1 MAQRGKQ
8 LLSVV
13 MDTPTQPVVPHACC
27 PSPWCVSF
35 SMHSVTENF
44 LCICRSCRQALHKRK
59 LRTMTGP
66 LLQAQHSSTAAAA
79 TCAPACFNSEA
90 SDCALHMHL
99 QQQAQ
104 LLHLQQQQA
113 AAAAE
118 LQQIQTQQQQMLVP
132 AHSMGSGQ
140 ASAQLATLVAAA
152 EQAQAML
159 AAVRAQVSA
168 RQQLAA
174 PGMHSPD
181 AVMSDNSSRTASPQ
195 GAAASLA
202 AAAPV
207 AEDCPAGDTQAS
219 FTAATGADADAG
231 ADTDFESF
239 LEALLTGDVPA
250 CNFQAP
256 ASGLSGSSGQSTY
269 LPASLTP
276 FGPAASLTAP
286 TPGFAGTPLP
296 CAQVAPCVGS
306 GLAGLGAASGML
318 AATSSGSTGGVV
330 GPGWNA
336 AAHCGAVQQL
346 ESLNEMLQQV
356 HSRVLAIMQTSQAGA
371 ATYY

>member
-1 MAQRGKQ
+1 
-8 LLSVV
+8 
-13 MDTPTQPVVPHACC
+13 
-27 PSPWCVSF
+27 
-35 SMHSVTENF
+35 
-44 LCICRSCRQALHKRK
+44 
-59 LRTMTGP
+59 MTGP

-79 TCAPACFNSEA
+79 TCAPACFKSEA
-90 SDCALHMHL
+90 SDCALHKHL
-99 QQQAQ
+99 QQQA
-104 LLHLQQQQA
+104 LHLQQQA

-118 LQQIQTQQQQMLVP
+118 LQQIQTQQQMLAP

-140 ASAQLATLVAAA
+140 VSAQLATLFAAA

-174 PGMHSPD
+174 PGIHSPD
-181 AVMSDNSSRTASPQ
+181 AVISDSSSRTASPQ

-202 AAAPV
+202 AAVPV
-207 AEDCPAGDTQAS
+207 AEGCSEGDAQAS
-219 FTAATGADADAG
+219 FTAATGADADTV

-239 LEALLTGDVPA
+239 LETLLTADVPA

-256 ASGLSGSSGQSTY
+256 ASGLSSSSSGQPTY
-269 LPASLTP
+269 LPASLAP

-286 TPGFAGTPLP
+286 TPGFVGTPLP
-296 CAQVAPCVGS
+296 CVQAAPCAGSAGGGPVGS
-306 GLAGLGAASGML
+306 GFAGLGAASSMV

-371 ATYY
+371 ATY